1 MKAIGAS
8 RFLSVDHESC
18 LVEFDAPMPSAGPR
32 DLVVQIEAVGVNPV
46 DTKVRKGLGELPLA
60 SPKILGWDAAGV
72 VVAVGAE
79 VNGFQA
85 GDRVFYA
92 GDVTRPGSNAE
103 FQAVDERLVAHLPA
117 TLGFVEAAAWPLVSI
132 TAWELLHERMG
143 VDLHGGDA
151 GKALL
156 VINGAGGVGSVLI
169 QLAKQ
174 AGLIVVATASRPET
188 VAWCQEMG
196 ADHVVD
202 HRQPLE
208 PQLAELEFS
217 AFPFIANLYLPDP
230 YWAQTASLLAP
241 MGTLGLIVEPA
252 GPLPVGDPYKVKC
265 ARIVWE
271 FMFARSKFQ
280 TSDMARQG
288 EILEEIACRIDA
300 GQLKPVLTR
309 TLRPITPATLR
320 EAHAAMESGTAHGKW
335 VVEGWVALNGC

>member
-1 MKAIGAS
+1 MLVAMKAIGAP
-8 RFLSVDHESC
+8 RFLPVDHESC
-18 LVEFDAPMPSAGPR
+18 LVEFEAPMPSAGPR

-46 DTKVRKGLGELPLA
+46 DAKMRKSLGESPLA

-79 VNGFQA
+79 VNAFQT

-117 TLGFVEAAAWPLVSI
+117 TLGFAEAAAWPLVSI

-143 VDLHGGDA
+143 VDVHGGDA

-174 AGLIVVATASRPET
+174 AGLVVVATASRPET
-188 VAWCQEMG
+188 IAWCLEMG
-196 ADHVVD
+196 ADHVVN
-202 HRQPLE
+202 HREPLE

-217 AFPFIANLYLPDP
+217 SFPFIANLHLPDP
-230 YWAQTASLLAP
+230 YWAQTAALLAP
-241 MGTLGLIVEPA
+241 LGTLGLIVEPA
-252 GPLPVGDPYKVKC
+252 GPLPVGDPYKAKG

-280 TSDMARQG
+280 TPDMARQG

-309 TLRPITPATLR
+309 TLRPITPANVR
-320 EAHAAMESGTAHGKW
+320 EAHAAMESGRAHGKW
-335 VVEGWVALNGC
+335 VVEGWS

>member
-1 MKAIGAS
+1 
-8 RFLSVDHESC
+8 
-18 LVEFDAPMPSAGPR
+18 MPVPGPR
-32 DLVVQIEAVGVNPV
+32 DLLVQIEAVGVNPV
-46 DTKVRKGLGELPLA
+46 DTKVRRALGGGPLA
-60 SPKILGWDAAGV
+60 VPRILGWDAAGV
-72 VVAVGAE
+72 VVATGAA
-79 VNGFQA
+79 VDGFQT

-92 GDVTRPGSNAE
+92 GDLTRPGSNAE
-103 FQAVDERLVAHLPA
+103 FQCVDERLVAHLPA

-174 AGLIVVATASRPET
+174 AGLVVVATASREET
-188 VAWCQEMG
+188 AAWCREMG
-196 ADHVVD
+196 ADHVID
-202 HRQPLE
+202 HRQPLV
-208 PQLAELEFS
+208 PQMTELEFS
-217 AFPFIANLYLPDP
+217 EVPFIANLYLPDP
-230 YWAQTASLLAP
+230 YWAETAELLAP

-252 GPLPVGDPYKVKC
+252 GPLPLGDPYKAKC

-271 FMFARSKFQ
+271 FMAARAKFQ

-300 GQLKPVLTR
+300 GHLKPVLTR
-309 TLRPITPATLR
+309 TLRPLSPETLR
-320 EAHAAMESGTAHGKW
+320 EAHAAMEAGKAHGKW
-335 VVEGWVALNGC
+335 VVEMNNGK

>member
-1 MKAIGAS
+1 MKAIGAP
-8 RFLSVDHESC
+8 RFLPVDHESC
-18 LVEFDAPMPSAGPR
+18 LVEFDAPMPLAGPR
-32 DLVVQIEAVGVNPV
+32 DLIVQVEAVGVNPV
-46 DTKVRKGLGELPLA
+46 DTKVRRGLGEHELP

-72 VVAVGAE
+72 VVAAGAE

-103 FQAVDERLVAHLPA
+103 FQAVDERIVAHLPA
-117 TLGFVEAAAWPLVSI
+117 TLGFAEAAAWPLVSI

-143 VDLHGGDA
+143 VDVHGGDA

-174 AGLIVVATASRPET
+174 AGLVVVATASRPET
-188 VAWCQEMG
+188 IAWCREMG

-202 HRQPLE
+202 HRHPLE

-230 YWAQTASLLAP
+230 YWAQTAALLAP
-241 MGTLGLIVEPA
+241 LGTLGLIVEPA
-252 GPLPVGDPYKVKC
+252 GPLPVGDPYKFKC

-271 FMFARSKFQ
+271 FMFTRSKFQ
-280 TSDMARQG
+280 TPDMARQG

-300 GQLKPVLTR
+300 GQLKPILTR
-309 TLRPITPATLR
+309 TLRPMSSQTLR
-320 EAHAAMESGTAHGKW
+320 EAHAAMEASTAHGKW
-335 VVEGWVALNGC
+335 VIEVPSDR

>member
-8 RFLSVDHESC
+8 RFLPVDQGSC

-32 DLVVQIEAVGVNPV
+32 DLIVQIEAVGVNPV
-46 DTKVRKGLGELPLA
+46 DAKVRRSLGDQPLA

-79 VNGFQA
+79 VNGFQT

-117 TLGFVEAAAWPLVSI
+117 TLGFAEAAAWPLVSI

-143 VDLHGGDA
+143 VDVHGGDA

-188 VAWCQEMG
+188 IAWCLERG
-196 ADHVVD
+196 ADHVVN
-202 HRQPLE
+202 HREPLE
-208 PQLAELEFS
+208 PQLTELEFS
-217 AFPFIANLYLPDP
+217 SVPFIANLHLPDP

-241 MGTLGLIVEPA
+241 MGTLGLIVEPE
-252 GPLPVGDPYKVKC
+252 GPLPVGDPYKAKC

-300 GQLKPVLTR
+300 GQLKPIVTK
-309 TLRPITPATLR
+309 TLRPMTPATLR
-320 EAHAAMESGTAHGKW
+320 EAHAAMEKGAAHGKW
-335 VVEGWVALNGC
+335 VVEMKME

>member
-1 MKAIGAS
+1 MKAIGALQ
-8 RFLSVDHESC
+8 FLPVDQESC
-18 LVEFDAPMPSAGPR
+18 LVEFDALMPVAGPR
-32 DLVVQIEAVGVNPV
+32 DLIVEIEAVGVNPV
-46 DTKVRKGLGELPLA
+46 DAKIRKSLGEDPLVA
-60 SPKILGWDAAGV
+60 PRILGWDAAGV
-72 VVAVGAE
+72 VVAAGAE
-79 VNGFQA
+79 VNAFQA

-92 GDVTRPGSNAE
+92 GDVTRPGSNAQ

-117 TLGFVEAAAWPLVSI
+117 TLGFAEAAAWPLVSI

-143 VDLHGGDA
+143 VDVHGGDA

-174 AGLIVVATASRPET
+174 AGLVVVATASRPET
-188 VAWCQEMG
+188 IAWCQEMG

-202 HRQPLE
+202 HRQPLG

-217 AFPFIANLYLPDP
+217 AFPFIANLHLPDP
-230 YWAQTASLLAP
+230 YWAQTAALLAP

-252 GPLPVGDPYKVKC
+252 GPLPVGDPYKAKC

-280 TSDMARQG
+280 TPDMARQG

-300 GQLKPVLTR
+300 GQLKSILTR
-309 TLRPITPATLR
+309 TLQPISSATLR
-320 EAHAAMESGTAHGKW
+320 EAHAMMEAGRAHGKW
-335 VVEGWVALNGC
+335 TVEMKIE

>member
-1 MKAIGAS
+1 MKAIGALQ
-8 RFLSVDHESC
+8 FLPVDQESC
-18 LVEFDAPMPSAGPR
+18 LVEFEAPMPVAGPR
-32 DLVVQIEAVGVNPV
+32 DLIVEIEAVGVNPV
-46 DTKVRKGLGELPLA
+46 DTKIRKSLGEKSLPT
-60 SPKILGWDAAGV
+60 PRILGWDAAGV

-79 VNGFQA
+79 VNAFQP

-92 GDVTRPGSNAE
+92 GDVTRPGSNAQ
-103 FQAVDERLVAHLPA
+103 FQAVDERLVAHLPT
-117 TLGFVEAAAWPLVSI
+117 TLGYAEAAAWPLVSI

-143 VDLHGGDA
+143 VDVHGGDA

-174 AGLIVVATASRPET
+174 AGLVVVATASRPET
-188 VAWCQEMG
+188 IAWCLEMG

-208 PQLAELEFS
+208 PQLTELEFS
-217 AFPFIANLYLPDP
+217 AFPFIANLHLPDP
-230 YWAQTASLLAP
+230 YWAQTAALLAP

-252 GPLPVGDPYKVKC
+252 GPLPVGDPYKAKC
-265 ARIVWE
+265 VRIVWE
-271 FMFARSKFQ
+271 FMFARSRFQ

-300 GQLKPVLTR
+300 GQLKSILTR
-309 TLRPITPATLR
+309 TLQPIGSATLR
-320 EAHAAMESGTAHGKW
+320 EAHAAMEAGTAHGKW
-335 VVEGWVALNGC
+335 TVEMKIE